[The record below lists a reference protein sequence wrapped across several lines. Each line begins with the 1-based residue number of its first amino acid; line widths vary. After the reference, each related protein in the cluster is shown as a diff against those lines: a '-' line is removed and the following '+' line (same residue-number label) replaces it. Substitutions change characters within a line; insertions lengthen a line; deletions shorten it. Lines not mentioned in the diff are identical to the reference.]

1 MGITQGNDM
10 SDEYVAPEES
20 REEDVADFAEEL
32 SAAPEEQEEQEE
44 QAEIPAEDDK
54 SSADGGG
61 PTAEMIAVAKL
72 YGVPEALAKSAKDNA
87 GLEQLIDYVSSIA
100 ATQSSPVEESPVNE
114 ESDLKF
120 EIGEDDFDE
129 SDPVH
134 RQLRSTVDVLNKK
147 LAETKRT
154 LSLLVQHAN
163 AQLQERQNH
172 EAMTIQ
178 QPFDEALDEMNAA
191 AFGTTGKGL
200 TDAQVKMRSQ
210 AFRAYMTLVEG
221 EPPER
226 RKQLAQAAVRAKF
239 DKLVPKQPIAPQVA
253 KAMQKQARQRMGTT
267 AGKQSPEK
275 LDHLDAFAKAL
286 ASMERT

>member
-1 MGITQGNDM
+1 M
-10 SDEYVAPEES
+10 SDEY
-20 REEDVADFAEEL
+20 
-32 SAAPEEQEEQEE
+32 AAPEEIREQEVAEFAEKLAADPEELAADPEE
-44 QAEIPAEDDK
+44 QAEIPAEDDE
-54 SSADGGG
+54 SPADESG

-72 YGVPEALAKSAKDNA
+72 SGVPEALARSAKDNA
-87 GLEQLIDYVSSIA
+87 GLQQLIDYVSSIA
-100 ATQSSPVEESPVNE
+100 ANESPPAQETPVDAE
-114 ESDLKF
+114 VDLKF

-163 AQLQERQNH
+163 AQLQERQNQ

-178 QPFDEALDEMNAA
+178 QPFDEALDELNAA
-191 AFGTTGKGL
+191 AFGTTNKGL
-200 TDAQVKMRSQ
+200 TDAQVQMRSQ

-239 DKLVPKQPIAPQVA
+239 EKLMPKQPIAPQVA
-253 KAMQKQARQRMGTT
+253 KAMQRQARQRMGTS

-286 ASMERT
+286 ASMSTQ